1 MPTVVQFRRGTTTQ
15 NNNFTG
21 AVGEISVDT
30 ELDTLRVHDGTT
42 AGGFELV
49 NTTAVQSVANK
60 SFTAS
65 TFADNLIQGDA
76 TGTDVTVG
84 TAVEVDSFAHNS
96 SVTSLEYLVLASD
109 GVAGETQTSKYVA
122 TYDGTN
128 AAGSEYG
135 VVFTGSGT
143 LGTLSFNVDG
153 DNLKLYFTRAGSN
166 TVSVKV
172 FKTVIQ

>member
-30 ELDTLRVHDGTT
+30 TLDTLRVHDGST

-49 NTTAVQSVANK
+49 NTTSSQSISSK
-60 SFTAS
+60 SLTS
-65 TFADNLIQGDA
+65 TTFADNLIKGDK

-84 TAVEVDSFAHNS
+84 TAVEVDSYAHGS
-96 SVTSLEYLVLASD
+96 AVAAIEYTVLASD
-109 GVAGETQTSKYVA
+109 GVAGETQISKYVA

-128 AAGSEYG
+128 TAGSEYG
-135 VVFTGSGT
+135 VTFTGSSS

-153 DNLKLYFTRAGSN
+153 ANLKLYFTRAGSN

>member
-21 AVGEISVDT
+21 SVGELSVDT
-30 ELDTLRVHDGTT
+30 TLDTLRVHDGVT

-49 NTTAVQSVANK
+49 NTTSSQTISGKTLSN
-60 SFTAS
+60 T
-65 TFADNLIQGDA
+65 TFSDNLIQGSEA
-76 TGTDVTVG
+76 ATDVTVG
-84 TAVEVDSFAHNS
+84 TAVEVDSIAHSS
-96 SVTSLEYLVLASD
+96 SVTSIEYTVYASD
-109 GVAGETQTSKYVA
+109 PTAGESQTSKYVA

-128 AAGSEYG
+128 VAGSEYA
-135 VVFTGSGT
+135 VVFTGSST

-153 DNLKLYFTRAGSN
+153 ANLKLYFTRAGSN

>member
-30 ELDTLRVHDGTT
+30 TLDTLRVHDGTT

-49 NTTAVQSVANK
+49 NTTAIQSIANK
-60 SFTAS
+60 SFTVT
-65 TFADNLIQGDA
+65 TFADNLIKGDR
-76 TGTDVTVG
+76 TGTDVTTAG
-84 TAVEVDSFAHNS
+84 AVEVDSFAHESN
-96 SVTSLEYLVLASD
+96 VTSIEYLVLASD

-135 VVFTGSGT
+135 VVFTGSSA
-143 LGTLSFNVDG
+143 LGTLSFAVDG
-153 DNLKLYFTRAGSN
+153 ANLKLYFTRAGAN

-172 FKTVIQ
+172 FRTVIQ